1 MRKHKWLASQE
12 RLFNKST
19 SVSSGESLVI
29 GLRSTLP
36 PVLTSTTL
44 TSPSCPGY
52 TASIRPIFHS
62 GLVAFGSINKTK
74 STTLRFSVDRN
85 YLWRDPIVGKYFRIQ
100 RFHTLRINSCTR
112 LHRLRTAVADVSTV
126 SGAPIW
132 PIKRW
137 FGVNNSSSLTTP
149 LTVVKGL
156 GLVA

>member
-12 RLFNKST
+12 CLFSKST
-19 SVSSGESLVI
+19 SVSSSESLVI
-29 GLRSTLP
+29 GLRFTLP

-44 TSPSCPGY
+44 NSPSCPGY

-62 GLVAFGSINKTK
+62 RLDASGSINKTK
-74 STTLRFSVDRN
+74 SPTLRFSVDRN

-100 RFHTLRINSCTR
+100 RFHTLRINSCTH
-112 LHRLRTAVADVSTV
+112 LHRLRTAVADASTV

-137 FGVNNSSSLTTP
+137 FGDNTSSSLTST

-156 GLVA
+156 GLFA